1 MAALSPAVIGAGHG
15 MGQGK
20 KAQKNVMAETDAPV
34 SHRLESFD
42 CVDENGD
49 VVQVTAWR
57 YMLETMTERGMRRYP
72 GARYWTLGDGADVRL
87 RDATLF
93 EVASTGMVLIRLQT
107 ADDDDA

>member
-1 MAALSPAVIGAGHG
+1 

-20 KAQKNVMAETDAPV
+20 KAQQNVMAETDAPV

-49 VVQVTAWR
+49 VVQVAAWR
-57 YMLETMTERGMRRYP
+57 YMLEIMTERGMRRYP
-72 GARYWTLGDGADVRL
+72 GARYWTLGNGADVRL

-93 EVASTGMVLIRLQT
+93 EVASTGMVLIRLET